1 MGRLW
6 VTRDLF
12 APFWETRDLFAPFS
26 VGFSAKKRLESLY
39 SKEDTF

>member
-26 VGFSAKKRLESLY
+26 VGFSAKK
-39 SKEDTF
+39 KVGKFIQ

>member
-1 MGRLW
+1 VGRLW

-26 VGFSAKKRLESLY
+26 VGFSAKK
-39 SKEDTF
+39 KVGKFIQ